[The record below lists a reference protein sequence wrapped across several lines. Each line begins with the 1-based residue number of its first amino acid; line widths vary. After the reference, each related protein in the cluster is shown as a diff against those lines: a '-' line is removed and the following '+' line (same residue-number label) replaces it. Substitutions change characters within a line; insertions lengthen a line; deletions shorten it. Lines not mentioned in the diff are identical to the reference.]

1 MGCCSSR
8 TTDEDSFEH
17 DENSEI
23 YVPRGGNRPF
33 SKKGVTWTSETP
45 ITIRQLKKKRDA
57 FWETA
62 PSYEG
67 YKVIW
72 DALRHACE
80 SNDTEYAQLI
90 LNAAKITIPTGNLV
104 DGCYDELG
112 NRYAIPA
119 YCLVDPTNLIRDDE
133 ESSELDDETIPDLLL
148 EQSTTNL
155 LPIVIRLSNSAEDV
169 QINVNPKIDTIDSL
183 KLKLCENQRLDPKKF
198 LVRFFFLG
206 SLLDGKTKV
215 VDVKLDQG
223 QVLQALI
230 SEIP

>member
-1 MGCCSSR
+1 MFVELNVVTGL
-8 TTDEDSFEH
+8 DL
-17 DENSEI
+17 
-23 YVPRGGNRPF
+23 YQ
-33 SKKGVTWTSETP
+33 KGVTWTSEAP

-80 SNDTEYAQLI
+80 STDTEYAQLI

-119 YCLVDPTNLIRDDE
+119 YCLVDPTNLIRNE
-133 ESSELDDETIPDLLL
+133 EENSDDDETIPVLLL
-148 EQSTTNL
+148 EQSTTEL
-155 LPIVIRLSNSAEDV
+155 LPVIIRLSNSAEDIR
-169 QINVNPKIDTIDSL
+169 INVNPKIDTIDTL
-183 KLKLCENQRLDPKKF
+183 KLKLCVNQKIDPKKF
-198 LVRFFFLG
+198 IVRIFFLG
-206 SLLDGKTKV
+206 SLLDGKTKLS
-215 VDVKLDQG
+215 DVKLDQG
-223 QVLQALI
+223 QILQALI